1 MARKQHRQY
10 CCCCIPLR
18 FGAFFGGFLLAAFGG
33 AGCYAYFAHQDLPD
47 RTFEFSGVSIQPFT
61 TGKPLWY
68 YFAAVSV
75 LGAATG
81 VFGMFSALLAN
92 RRMVKAF
99 EAFYVLTLL
108 THAALIAWTLI
119 WFRQR
124 QSDYDLACTNAR
136 SMLWLPS
143 FADDWSCATIYR
155 AIAITIG
162 VGGLIWFLFNFYL
175 SNRVIQYARELFE
188 ERSSRNYKVLGE
200 AASREMDREQ
210 QIPLAYTGAPSSN
223 NDDVTRTGGFHHQ
236 PSYRDEIEYKNP
248 RTSDVGA
255 PGFSDGYGVQDTSMT
270 HNAHAIPAFN
280 HRTSAQGLDL
290 VNPYHQDNDYN
301 MHHQNEYIP
310 QPPTTVATAV
320 GEPSTSAGHGASISA
335 GTVGGQSFVH
345 SKTNVIASP
354 FDDDDFSAPPPA
366 VGPSSSSDTKGGL
379 QFADA
384 DPTYGS
390 ASSTGAAST
399 TPGEPVAHSPPS
411 KAW

>member
-1 MARKQHRQY
+1 M
-10 CCCCIPLR
+10 PTLL
-18 FGAFFGGFLLAAFGG
+18 FGGGWTRAFGG
-33 AGCYAYFAHQDLPD
+33 AGCYAYFFHQDLPD
-47 RTFEFSGVSIQPFT
+47 RTFTIGGLPIQPFT

-81 VFGMFSALLAN
+81 VFGMIATLLAN

-108 THAALIAWTLI
+108 THAALVAWALI

-124 QSDYDLACTNAR
+124 QADFDTACSNAR
-136 SMLWLPS
+136 DMFWLPA
-143 FADDWSCATIYR
+143 FADSWSCAEIYR

-188 ERSSRNYKVLGE
+188 ERSSRNYKVIGE

-210 QIPLAYTGAPSSN
+210 QIPLAYTGAPGTN
-223 NDDVTRTGGFHHQ
+223 NDDSGRGGAFQHQ

-255 PGFSDGYGVQDTSMT
+255 PAFNDGYGVQDQSMT
-270 HNAHAIPAFN
+270 HNAHAVPAFN
-280 HRTSAQGLDL
+280 HRNSAQGLDL
-290 VNPYHQDNDYN
+290 VNPYHQDEY
-301 MHHQNEYIP
+301 HLQQLQQQNEYVP
-310 QPPTTVATAV
+310 QPPVTTTTTM
-320 GEPSTSAGHGASISA
+320 GESSTSILAAPYEASGNAGSSS
-335 GTVGGQSFVH
+335 TGQSFVH

-354 FDDDDFSAPPPA
+354 FDEDDFAAPPPA
-366 VGPSSSSDTKGGL
+366 ADNHSLPISDSKGGL
-379 QFADA
+379 
-384 DPTYGS
+384 PS
-390 ASSTGAAST
+390 SSTGATA
-399 TPGEPVAHSPPS
+399 GEPTAHSPPS